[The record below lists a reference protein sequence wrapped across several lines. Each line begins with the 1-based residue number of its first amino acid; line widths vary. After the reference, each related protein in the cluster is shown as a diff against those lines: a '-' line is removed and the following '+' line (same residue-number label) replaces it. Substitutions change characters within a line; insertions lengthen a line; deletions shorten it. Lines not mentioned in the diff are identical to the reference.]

1 MYGQPP
7 SFRPDGSGRGLP
19 QPQPPQQRQPV
30 HMNPNFYPNPNF
42 FIDPRFSPHLN
53 PFITPIPFP
62 PIHQQIPVH
71 NFPVPPNSI
80 TSNFQTPPQQLNPVD
95 KNNISKLPQ
104 QKSEVQKDLIGKLDK
119 AVTRARHDL
128 SSSNKNVSGWEVSQA
143 ALLTVKAESWESLG
157 FQMQQVPSLNRLLQ
171 TEGKI
176 NTFIHCFVA
185 VRNITSLYDL
195 EVEICKS
202 EGIERFE
209 ELELGPLIRHPL
221 AMHYFSVTSEVT
233 DVYRIGTQEL
243 ITYLCDFVDAH
254 ERKRL
259 RVDSFLDFIS
269 QKQSVNGREKLCVR
283 VQDIGLYV
291 NHIKKGRQ
299 AEDTVEQACLDRTR
313 VRASQKSKKRP
324 LFSAQKKQLDD
335 NFSTISQRIKSF
347 SSESTGFG
355 GKHIRFMSSGS
366 EDNDSEDT
374 DEDDQDEKHI
384 DSNCNLSLPKV
395 RPDHLSSCPYPSVAE
410 EMTRLGLKSEVAYS
424 PSADAGGSKRNTYNE
439 KPPRKRKSE
448 TLSSTR
454 SLHKLFKRH
463 KFDTELESKGSDDQ
477 GVNGHLL
484 SIESLKLFVTTWKE
498 ACRGNNPEEVLERM
512 LQSYNIRKKKKVKAL
527 FTSFPFVG
535 LLNAAVTSM
544 KFGMW
549 DNMYDTFQDFGE
561 QFTNGKT
568 FESSSDYISIN
579 VEVAEKD
586 APISTH
592 EKLMHKH
599 DVTAEDIAEK
609 ISEYFEDDISSSKS
623 ASRESKFNFLRK
635 LCECECWLVEQYVIN
650 EFASL
655 GYGEYFLFL
664 DKYMHLL
671 PYPLQKY
678 LIGDTLVKDSLE
690 AYLLPL
696 QFDALLLQALN
707 SLWQYENVTMQNI
720 SDLLVGQ
727 FPSACFKPVKSLAM
741 ENVADIIREKILTS
755 NCLLFSAPL
764 FRFNCKDTSL
774 APNEKSTE
782 TGQVDVNI
790 GPGEGVMGAVTTK
803 DAIDILL
810 KAPMLT
816 DLSLWS
822 HWERMFAPSLGSIVE
837 WLLNDVNNKELL
849 CLVTRDAKVIRIDH
863 LATTDSLLKVFA
875 EGSAFE
881 TAVQLLSLFV
891 LYGGERNVPLALL
904 KCHARHAFE
913 LVIDNTLKIDLH
925 GRLSCDHLTS
935 GESSNNYVFSRLSNN
950 KSIVSKA
957 VPVMSMFILEC
968 LSYLPIEFCSFAA
981 DVLIAGTQYFSKDVT
996 LGMLSECK
1004 EIEQR
1009 LMLHEVGMSLG
1020 LMEWVDDYHSFR
1032 SAASSGFPPR
1042 KSCLYIGDYELSTK
1056 SKIVKAV
1063 YSEHPSSSGERLAST
1078 EADHHDVDC
1087 KAVGVED
1094 HSDSP
1099 KVYANSQ
1106 AANLALSLFNDD
1118 MDSDPTT
1125 VIESIRKEEFGL
1137 DQSLS
1142 GTGSTMLEKQ
1152 HARLGRALHCL
1163 SQELYS
1169 QDSHFLLELVQNAD
1183 DNIYLK
1189 NVEPTLTFILQ
1200 EKGITVLNN
1209 EQGFSAKNIRAL
1221 CDVGNS
1227 TKKGNNAGYI
1237 GKKGIGFKS
1246 VFRVTDAPEIHSN
1259 GFHIKFDIT
1268 EGQIG
1273 FVLPTVIPPC
1283 DIDLFTRLAS
1293 ANASCL
1299 DQDSWTTCIV
1309 LPFKSTLSESFAM
1322 NNIISMFSDLHPSLL
1337 LFLHRLRCIKFRN
1350 MLDDSLVV
1358 MRKEVIGDGI
1368 IEVSLGSE
1376 KMTWFV
1382 VSQKLHADVIHSD
1395 VQTTEISMAFTLEE
1409 TSDKVYSPILNQQP
1423 VFAFLPLRTYGL
1435 KFILQGDFILP
1446 SSREEVDGDSPWNQ
1460 WLLSEFPNL
1469 FVNAE
1474 KSFCNLPC
1482 YMGSPGKAV
1491 TAFMSF
1497 IPLVGEVHGFFSS
1510 LPRVIISKLRMSN
1523 CLLSDE
1529 NEWVP
1534 PCKVLRNWTDQ
1545 TRSLLPDTLI
1555 NKHLG
1560 LGFLNKDIVLPDSLA
1575 RALGVEDYGP
1585 KILVNIISSLCQSAD
1600 GLESMG
1606 LSWLSSWLSAIYV
1619 MSSHSLMQ
1627 ASSGFGTDS
1636 DLIFKLQKT
1645 PFIPLSDG
1653 TYGSVHEDTIWLHS
1667 DEVSQGIN
1675 GECAQKA
1682 FPKLYAKLRFVSPNL
1697 LAAAASVESSYSDST
1712 ILENVT
1718 RMLIKMGVQ
1727 RLSAHEIVKVHILP
1741 AIANDKKAKGQE
1753 DFMVEY
1759 LSYVM
1764 FHLHSSCNTCRLER
1778 EGIITELREN
1788 ALISTNFGYRRF
1800 SEVPLHFSQEYGNP
1814 VDVKKLISGMVV
1826 KWHEIDNAYLK
1837 NSITKSL
1844 SDGELKWRRFFQEL
1858 GATDFV
1864 KIVQVEKS
1872 VADMSLVNTEDAIWS
1887 KDMKSTNAVANNW
1900 ESEELVH
1907 LLSWLSSIKNWEKSK
1922 YLLEILD
1929 LLWDNYFSD
1938 KVKGYYID
1946 SNGESKSF
1954 KSSLVSIIQDFQWMA
1969 SSIDRELHYP
1979 NDLFHDCVAVSSV
1992 LGAAAPCTVQKV
2004 KSEKLVADVGLRT
2017 QVTLDGAL
2025 SVLRHW
2031 RISESPFKASISQ
2044 MSNFY
2049 TFIWNAM
2056 PLSKE
2061 QVMEELLSGPFIF
2074 VPYTSC
2080 CSQDDAVPGAL
2091 FSPQDVYWHDTIGNM
2106 DQVKSM
2112 HSDCVTGK
2120 ICDPP
2125 KKMLCNFYPKLHDF
2139 FVNGCGVDES
2149 LPFRSYLQIL
2159 LQLSAIS
2166 LPHQAAEAVFEV
2178 LLRWNDALKSGS
2190 LSLEDIE
2197 YLKVSLLKEE
2207 YTVLPTR
2214 QDKWVSLHASSGLI
2228 CWSDDDDLA
2237 REFKHFEGVDFLYFG
2252 KFTGEESKIYMA
2264 KISAIIQRLG
2274 IPALSQIVTREAI
2287 YRGPADSSF
2296 IFSLVNWIL
2305 PYVQRYILN
2314 VHTDRYY
2321 QLKQSGFEKITH
2333 LKIVVVEEL
2342 FYQNAIKRY
2351 KITSKK
2357 RYACNCLLQDNILYC
2372 RQGSD
2377 LHAIF
2382 MEFSRL
2388 LYSGTTD
2395 LHFANFLLMVTAM
2408 AESGADEEQTEF
2420 FILNSQK
2427 VPSLPVDEA
2436 CWSLQTDISS
2446 LESNS
2451 KLLENCPSQK
2461 VEQNHLMFKGKPLI
2475 NSSWP
2480 PVDWKTAPGFK
2491 TCGAFGTK
2499 KPVLGSPQI
2508 TGINVAEENQEQYF
2522 TTRTEISHEYITEH
2536 DPMVMTPGAILLN
2549 ADGLESQSNPSS
2561 NLVTSGMNVTLDS
2574 VDFGAPDIM
2583 HFGQSNSYGGDKL
2596 FGQQEALLTGRLGEL
2611 TAFKYF
2617 VSNLGS
2623 APVNWVNEANE
2634 TGLPYDII
2642 INDENNKEY
2651 VEVKATKVKR
2661 KNWFL
2666 ISMREWQFAIE
2677 KGEAFSIANV
2687 ILSDTDMAKVVIYKN
2702 PAKLCQLGS
2711 IKLAVVV
2718 PKK

>member
-1 MYGQPP
+1 MYGRPS
-7 SFRPDGSGRGLP
+7 SFRPDGSGRGAE
-19 QPQPPQQRQPV
+19 QTPQQRQPI
-30 HMNPNFYPNPNF
+30 HGNPSFYQNPNF
-42 FIDPRFSPHLN
+42 FVDPRFSPHLN
-53 PFITPIPFP
+53 TFITPIPFP
-62 PIHQQIPVH
+62 PIHQQIPGL

-80 TSNFQTPPQQLNPVD
+80 TNNFQTPPQQLNPVD
-95 KNNISKLPQ
+95 KSNISK
-104 QKSEVQKDLIGKLDK
+104 KSDVQKDLIGKLDK
-119 AVTRARHDL
+119 AVTRARHAL
-128 SSSNKNVSGWEVSQA
+128 WSSNKNVSSWEVSQA

-157 FQMQQVPSLNRLLQ
+157 FQMQQVPSLNRLLEA
-171 TEGKI
+171 EGKI

-185 VRNITSLYDL
+185 VRKITSLYDL
-195 EVEICKS
+195 EVAICES
-202 EGIERFE
+202 EGVERFE

-233 DVYRIGTQEL
+233 EVYRIGTQEL
-243 ITYLCDFVDAH
+243 ISHLCDFVDA
-254 ERKRL
+254 RKRKQ
-259 RVDSFLDFIS
+259 VQVGSFLDFIT
-269 QKQSVNGREKLCVR
+269 QKQSVDGREKLCVR

-291 NHIKKGRQ
+291 NHIKKARQ
-299 AEDTVEQACLDRTR
+299 AEDTVVQVCLERTR
-313 VRASQKSKKRP
+313 IRALQKSKKRP

-347 SSESTGFG
+347 SSESAEFG

-395 RPDHLSSCPYPSVAE
+395 RPDHLSSCPYPSVTE
-410 EMTRLGLKSEVAYS
+410 EMTRLGLKNEVYS
-424 PSADAGGSKRNTYNE
+424 PSPAAGGSRRNIYNE

-448 TLSSTR
+448 TLSSTT
-454 SLHKLFKRH
+454 SLHKLFKRG
-463 KFDTELESKGSDDQ
+463 KFDAELESKGSGDQ
-477 GVNGHLL
+477 GVNGHSL

-527 FTSFPFVG
+527 FTGFPFVG

-549 DNMYDTFQDFGE
+549 DNMYDTFQDLGE
-561 QFTNGKT
+561 QFTNGKS
-568 FESSSDYISIN
+568 FESSSDYISVD

-586 APISTH
+586 APISAH
-592 EKLMHKH
+592 ENLMHKH
-599 DVTAEDIAEK
+599 DVTAEDIAKK
-609 ISEYFEDDISSSKS
+609 ISGYFEDDISSFKS
-623 ASRESKFNFLRK
+623 TSRENKFYFLRK
-635 LCECECWLVEQYVIN
+635 LCKCEYWLLEQYAIN
-650 EFASL
+650 EFVSL
-655 GYGEYFLFL
+655 GCGEYFLFL
-664 DKYMHLL
+664 DKYLHLL
-671 PYPLQKY
+671 PHSLQKY
-678 LIGDTLVKDSLE
+678 LIGDILVKDSVE

-707 SLWQYENVTMQNI
+707 GSWEYGNVTTQNI
-720 SDLLVGQ
+720 SDLLLWQ
-727 FPSACFKPVKSLAM
+727 FPSACFKPVISHAV
-741 ENVADIIREKILTS
+741 ENVADIIREKQITS

-764 FRFNCKDTSL
+764 LRFNCKDNSL
-774 APNEKSTE
+774 AQNEKSTE
-782 TGQVDVNI
+782 TGWVDVNAGLREGII
-790 GPGEGVMGAVTTK
+790 GGVTTK
-803 DAIDILL
+803 DAIDVLL

-822 HWERMFAPSLGSIVE
+822 HWAHMFAPSLGSIVE

-913 LVIDNTLKIDLH
+913 LVINNALKIDLH

-935 GESSNNYVFSRLSNN
+935 VKSSNSYLCSSVPNN
-950 KSIVSKA
+950 KCIVSKA
-957 VPVMSMFILEC
+957 VPVMSTFILEC

-981 DVLIAGTQYFSKDVT
+981 DVLIAGTQNFSKDVT
-996 LGMLSECK
+996 SGMLTGCK

-1009 LMLHEVGMSLG
+1009 LMLHEVGMTLG
-1020 LMEWVDDYHSFR
+1020 LMEWVDDHHSFR
-1032 SAASSGFPPR
+1032 SSASSGFPPR
-1042 KSCLYIGDYELSTK
+1042 KSCLYIGDYELSSR

-1063 YSEHPSSSGERLAST
+1063 VNEHPSSSGERLAST
-1078 EADHHDVDC
+1078 EADHHVVDC
-1087 KAVGVED
+1087 KTVGVED
-1094 HSDSP
+1094 HFDSP
-1099 KVYANSQ
+1099 KVYANGQ
-1106 AANLALSLFNDD
+1106 AAISALSLFNDNLN
-1118 MDSDPTT
+1118 SDPVK

-1142 GTGSTMLEKQ
+1142 ATGSTMLEKQ

-1183 DNIYLK
+1183 DNIYPK

-1200 EKGITVLNN
+1200 EKGIMVLNN

-1283 DIDLFTRLAS
+1283 DIDLFTRSAS
-1293 ANASCL
+1293 ANASCVG
-1299 DQDSWTTCIV
+1299 QDSWNTCIV

-1322 NNIISMFSDLHPSLL
+1322 SNIVSMFSDLHPSLL

-1358 MRKEVIGDGI
+1358 MRKDVIGDGI
-1368 IEVSLGSE
+1368 IEVSLGNE

-1382 VSQKLHADVIHSD
+1382 VSQKLHTDVFHSD
-1395 VQTTEISMAFTLEE
+1395 VQTTEISMAFTLQE

-1435 KFILQGDFILP
+1435 KFILQGDFVLP

-1460 WLLSEFPNL
+1460 WLLSEFPDL
-1469 FVNAE
+1469 FVSAE

-1482 YMGSPGKAV
+1482 YRGRPGKAV

-1523 CLLSDE
+1523 CLLSDFDE

-1560 LGFLNKDIVLPDSLA
+1560 LGFLNKDIVLSDSLA

-1585 KILVNIISSLCQSAD
+1585 KILANIISSLCRSAD
-1600 GLESMG
+1600 GLQSMG

-1619 MSSHSLMQ
+1619 MSSRSVMQ
-1627 ASSGFGTDS
+1627 ASSDFGTDF
-1636 DLIFKLQKT
+1636 DLIFKLQKI

-1653 TYGSVHEDTIWLHS
+1653 TYGSVHEDTIWLYS

-1675 GECAQKA
+1675 GECIQKA
-1682 FPKLYAKLRFVSPNL
+1682 FPKLYAKLRIVSPNL
-1697 LAAAASVESSYSDST
+1697 LAAAASVESSLSDST

-1718 RMLIKMGVQ
+1718 RMLYKIGVQ

-1753 DFMVEY
+1753 DFMIEY
-1759 LSYVM
+1759 LSYLM
-1764 FHLHSSCNTCRLER
+1764 FHLHSSCNACGRER
-1778 EGIITELREN
+1778 EDIITELREN

-1800 SEVPLHFSQEYGNP
+1800 NEVPLHFSQEYGNP
-1814 VDVKKLISGMVV
+1814 VDVKNLISGMGE

-1837 NSITKSL
+1837 NSITKSI

-1872 VADMSLVNTEDAIWS
+1872 VTEMSLVNTKDAVSS
-1887 KDMKSTNAVANNW
+1887 KDTMSMNAVANNW
-1900 ESEELVH
+1900 ESEELHH
-1907 LLSWLSSIKNWEKSK
+1907 LLSWLSTTKNWEKSK

-1929 LLWDNYFSD
+1929 ILWDNYFSD

-1946 SNGESKSF
+1946 SNGECKYF
-1954 KSSLVSIIQDFQWMA
+1954 KSSLISIIQDVQWMV
-1969 SSIDRELHYP
+1969 SSIDKELHYP
-1979 NDLFHDCVAVSSV
+1979 KDLFHDCVAVSSV
-1992 LGAAAPCTVQKV
+1992 LGVAAPYTVPKV
-2004 KSEKLVADVGLRT
+2004 RSEKLVADVGLRT

-2049 TFIWNAM
+2049 TFVWKSM

-2061 QVMEELLSGPFIF
+2061 QVVEELLSGPFIF

-2080 CSQDDAVPGAL
+2080 CSQDDAVVGSL
-2091 FSPQDVYWHDTIGNM
+2091 LSPQDVYWHDTIGNM

-2112 HSDCVTGK
+2112 HLDGVTGK
-2120 ICDPP
+2120 ICDSPR
-2125 KKMLCNFYPKLHDF
+2125 KMLCNFYPKLHDF

-2159 LQLSAIS
+2159 LQLCAVS
-2166 LPHQAAEAVFEV
+2166 LPHQAAETVFEV
-2178 LLRWNDALKSGS
+2178 FLRWSDALKSGS

-2197 YLKVSLLKEE
+2197 YLKIGLLKEE
-2207 YTVLPTR
+2207 YHVLPTR
-2214 QDKWVSLHASSGLI
+2214 QDKWVSLHASYGLI
-2228 CWSDDDDLA
+2228 CWSDDDDLGA
-2237 REFKHFEGVDFLYFG
+2237 EFKHFEDVDFLYFG
-2252 KFTGEESKIYMA
+2252 KFTGEENQMHLA

-2287 YRGPADSSF
+2287 SYGPADSSF

-2305 PYVQRYILN
+2305 PYAQRYILN
-2314 VHTDRYY
+2314 GHTDRYY
-2321 QLKQSGFEKITH
+2321 QLKESGFENITQ

-2342 FYQNAIKRY
+2342 FYQNAIKRC

-2357 RYACNCLLQDNILYC
+2357 RYTCNCLLQDNILYC

-2388 LYSGTTD
+2388 LNSGTTD
-2395 LHFANFLLMVTAM
+2395 LHLANFLLMVTAM
-2408 AESGADEEQTEF
+2408 AESGADEEQTEYF
-2420 FILNSQK
+2420 VLNSQK
-2427 VPSLPVDEA
+2427 VPNLPVDEA
-2436 CWSLQTDISS
+2436 CWSLKTDISS
-2446 LESNS
+2446 SESNS
-2451 KLLENCPSQK
+2451 KLLGNCLPQK
-2461 VEQNHLMFKGKPLI
+2461 VEQNCSIFKGKPLI
-2475 NSSWP
+2475 NSRWP

-2491 TCGAFGTK
+2491 SCGAFGNK
-2499 KPVLGSPQI
+2499 KPVLESPQI
-2508 TGINVAEENQEQYF
+2508 TAINVAEENQEQF
-2522 TTRTEISHEYITEH
+2522 VTTRTEISHELNTEH
-2536 DPMVMTPGAILLN
+2536 DPMVMIPGAILLG

-2561 NLVTSGMNVTLDS
+2561 NLVTSGINATLDS
-2574 VDFGAPDIM
+2574 MDFGAPDSIY
-2583 HFGQSNSYGGDKL
+2583 FSQPNSYGGDKL

-2611 TAFKYF
+2611 TAFKYL
-2617 VSNLGS
+2617 VRNLGNAS
-2623 APVNWVNEANE
+2623 VNWVNETNE

-2642 INDENNKEY
+2642 INYETKKEY
-2651 VEVKATKVKR
+2651 VEVKATKATR
-2661 KNWFL
+2661 KNWFF

-2677 KGEAFSIANV
+2677 KGEAFSIALV
-2687 ILSDTDMAKVVIYKN
+2687 ILSDTDMAKVTIYKN
-2702 PAKLCQLGS
+2702 PAKLCQLGN